1 MTEMAEKLAS
11 GHTRAEIEEMAQ
23 KLGIPTAGVS
33 KLKLSETVIQ
43 ARKKA
48 PAVVK
53 SRPKEAKT
61 EVKPVRSIGSNGV
74 FSLQADMTR
83 KAADLE
89 SFASEMQTSAMEMHK
104 KGVIAMQKGIN
115 AQIRENEKG
124 AAKMES
130 GIREIHEGVAQM
142 RKDIEKKTMEMQK
155 GIIEM
160 HRGVEE
166 IQNDIIEKGKGYRD
180 FQSITMDYVKDFYYG

>member
-11 GHTRAEIEEMAQ
+11 GHTRGEIEEMAQ

-53 SRPKEAKT
+53 SKPKEAKAG
-61 EVKPVRSIGSNGV
+61 VKPVRSIRSNGV
-74 FSLQADMTR
+74 FALQADMTR

-89 SFASEMQTSAMEMHK
+89 SFASEMQTSAMEMQK
-104 KGVIAMQKGIN
+104 KGVMAMQKGIN
-115 AQIRENEKG
+115 AQIKENEKG

-130 GIREIHEGVAQM
+130 GVREIQEGVAQM
-142 RKDIEKKTMEMQK
+142 RKDIEKKSMEMQK
-155 GIIEM
+155 GIMEM
-160 HRGVEE
+160 QRGIEE
-166 IQNDIIEKGKGYRD
+166 IQNGIMEKGKGYRD
-180 FQSITMDYVKDFYYG
+180 FHNTTMDYVRDFYYG